1 MRLRAWLLWAVFWH
15 GIASAAPPQRIV
27 TLVPSFTESVCALG
41 ACARLVGTDR
51 FSNHPR
57 EVLALPK
64 LGGLED
70 AQVERIAALKPDLV
84 LAAPNARVVERLET
98 LGISVLTLESKT
110 HADVQRSLHRLA
122 TLLGE
127 PHRADALWAQIQAQL
142 QQAAAAVPARYRGR
156 SVYFEV
162 EASPMAAGEAS
173 FIGQTLMQLGL
184 RNIAPAA
191 LGPFPPLS
199 PEFIVRAQPAL
210 IMADERNA
218 ADMAR
223 RPGWAALHALQ
234 SGQLC
239 AFTFAD
245 YEVLVRPG
253 PRMGDAALR
262 IAGCLQ
268 RLEPR

>member
-1 MRLRAWLLWAVFWH
+1 MRLTAWLWCVLLLPGVAT
-15 GIASAAPPQRIV
+15 AAPPQRIV
-27 TLVPSFTESVCALG
+27 SLVPSFTESVCALG

-57 EVLALPK
+57 EVMALPK

-70 AQVERIAALKPDLV
+70 AQVERIAALKPDVV

-98 LGISVLTLESKT
+98 LGIRVLTLESKT
-110 HADVQRSLHRLA
+110 HADVQRSLQRLA
-122 TLLGE
+122 ALLGE
-127 PHRADALWAQIQAQL
+127 PQRADTLWVQIQGQL
-142 QQAAAAVPARYRGR
+142 RQAAAAVPARYRGR

-173 FIGQTLMQLGL
+173 FIGQTLLQLGL
-184 RNIAPAA
+184 RNIASAA

-199 PEFIVRAQPAL
+199 PEFIVRAQPEV

-223 RPGWAALHALQ
+223 RPGWAALRALQ
-234 SGQLC
+234 RAQVC
-239 AFTFAD
+239 AFTLAD

-253 PRMGDAALR
+253 PRMGDAALS

-268 RLEPR
+268 RLEPK

>member
-1 MRLRAWLLWAVFWH
+1 MRLRWCLLLAVLWH
-15 GIASAAPPQRIV
+15 GVATAAPPQRIV
-27 TLVPSFTESVCALG
+27 SLVPSFTESVCALG
-41 ACARLVGTDR
+41 ACSRLVGTDR
-51 FSNHPR
+51 FSNHPP
-57 EVLALPK
+57 EVRSLPK

-70 AQVERIAALKPDLV
+70 AQVERIAALKPDVV

-98 LGISVLTLESKT
+98 LGIAVLALESKT
-110 HADVQRSLHRLA
+110 HADVQRSLQRLA
-122 TLLGE
+122 ELLGE
-127 PHRADALWAQIQAQL
+127 RERADALWARIQAQL
-142 QQAAAAVPARYRGR
+142 RQAAQAVPARYRGR

-173 FIGQTLMQLGL
+173 FIGQTLAQIGL
-184 RNIAPAA
+184 SNIAPAA

-199 PEFIVRAQPAL
+199 PEFIVRAQPGL

-223 RPGWAALHALQ
+223 RPGWATLHALQ
-234 SGQLC
+234 RGQLC
-239 AFTFAD
+239 AFALGD

-253 PRMGDAALR
+253 PRMGEAALS
-262 IAGCLQ
+262 IAACLQ